1 MAESG
6 LEAVPPPEPQ
16 PEIEVPESVQLS
28 MAGMRFAPNDLRDL
42 KTETGRSLTDL
53 TGEDADDADR
63 FQTMAWLR
71 LRRQGV
77 KVPWA
82 ECGDIELDFEV
93 EVEEDPMSGER
104 SSSSPASAD
113 SGA

>member
-6 LEAVPPPEPQ
+6 LVPLPDPIPEF
-16 PEIEVPESVQLS
+16 EIPESLVLGA
-28 MAGMRFAPNDLRDL
+28 AGMRFAPNDLRDL
-42 KTETGRSLTDL
+42 KAETGRTLTEL
-53 TGEDADDADR
+53 TGDEADDADR

-82 ECGDIELDFEV
+82 ECGDIELDFEIEPEAV
-93 EVEEDPMSGER
+93 DPTNGGR
-104 SSSSPASAD
+104 
-113 SGA
+113 

>member
-6 LEAVPPPEPQ
+6 LEAVPLPEPE
-16 PEIEVPESVQLS
+16 PEIEVPESVQLTL
-28 MAGMRFAPNDLRDL
+28 AGMRFAPNDLRDL
-42 KTETGRSLTDL
+42 KAETGRSLTDL

-77 KVPWA
+77 RVPWA

-93 EVEEDPMSGER
+93 EQEDPTSGGRSMSL
-104 SSSSPASAD
+104 PASAD
-113 SGA
+113 SGE